1 MDSWSIRIK
10 VISLLEP
17 SLKNSDLCMNAWK
30 LRFSMVATLAA
41 IFGLTTLVFSAV
53 LLWVGYFDFLTVGI
67 LVVVLNVA
75 QWLLSPYLVGA
86 IYRVKEM
93 KSDENPKLHQMVA
106 DLSKKS
112 GISAPKLMLSQIPLP
127 NAFAYGSPLT
137 GSRVAVTQG
146 LLTHLDDGE
155 VEAVIGHELGHLK
168 HRDVQVMM
176 VASFLPAL
184 FYYIGYTMMLSGM
197 FGGGSDRKN
206 GGGNNALFGFAFMAF
221 SWILTL
227 FTLYLSRLREYYA
240 DRHSALIVENGAQKL
255 STGLVTIVHESKN
268 PSKQQKEQQKS
279 ASSYKALFI
288 ADPERATADAAELG
302 ANRIT
307 NKEDLLRETLAKQPN
322 SFDKFT
328 EILSTHPNIIKRLR
342 ALQELSEN
350 PPNY

>member
-1 MDSWSIRIK
+1 
-10 VISLLEP
+10 
-17 SLKNSDLCMNAWK
+17 MNAWK

-53 LLWVGYFDFLTVGI
+53 LLYVGYFSLLTVGI

-93 KSDENPKLHQMVA
+93 KSDENPKLHQMVS

-112 GISAPKLMLSQIPLP
+112 GISPPKLVLSQIPLP

-176 VASFLPAL
+176 VVSFLPAL
-184 FYYIGYTMMLSGM
+184 FYYIGYSFMLSGI
-197 FGGGSDRKN
+197 FGGGQRKN
-206 GGGNNALFGFAFMAF
+206 EGGGNNAIIGIAFMAF

-240 DRHSALIVENGAQKL
+240 DRHSAAIVERGAEKL
-255 STGLVTIVHESKN
+255 STGLVTIVQESKRTN
-268 PSKQQKEQQKS
+268 KPNKDQQKS
-279 ASSYKALFI
+279 TSSFKALFI
-288 ADPERATADAAELG
+288 ADPDRASADSAELH
-302 ANRIT
+302 ANRVT
-307 NKEDLLRETLAKQPN
+307 SKYDLLRETLAKNPSSVDN
-322 SFDKFT
+322 FT

-342 ALQELSEN
+342 ALQELSQN
-350 PPNY
+350 PSTY